1 MKQIFLYG
9 IADLD
14 GRYEIVA
21 YSYMEQQEH
30 FSISNVKQY
39 ATWLKLKYPRI
50 AHVYAIDNRK
60 GLAYE
65 YKCTKRKNTF
75 AENLAFRD
83 ILEREGLKVI

>member
-21 YSYMEQQEH
+21 YSYMEQQES
-30 FSISNVKQY
+30 FSISTVKHY
-39 ATWLKLKYPRI
+39 ATWLKVKNPSI

-60 GLAYE
+60 GLGYE
-65 YKCTKRKNTF
+65 YKTTKRKNTF
-75 AENLAFRD
+75 VENLAFRD
-83 ILEREGLKVI
+83 ILEREGLKII

>member
-9 IADLD
+9 ITDLD

-21 YSYMEQQEH
+21 YSYIEQQES
-30 FSISNVKQY
+30 FSINSIKQY
-39 ATWLKLKYPRI
+39 ASWLRLKNPRI
-50 AHVYAIDNRK
+50 VHVYAIDNRK

-83 ILEREGLKVI
+83 ILEREGLKII

>member
-21 YSYMEQQEH
+21 YSYIEQES
-30 FSISNVKQY
+30 FSISSVKHY
-39 ATWLKLKYPRI
+39 ATWLKLKNPSI

-83 ILEREGLKVI
+83 ILEREGLKII

>member
-21 YSYMEQQEH
+21 YSYMEQEVL
-30 FSISNVKQY
+30 SINGIKHH
-39 ATWLKLKYPRI
+39 AMWLKFKNPLI
-50 AHVYAIDNRK
+50 VHVYAIDNRK

-65 YKCTKRKNTF
+65 YKSTKRKNTF
-75 AENLAFRD
+75 VENLAFRD
-83 ILEREGLKVI
+83 ILEREGLKII